1 MSLLSPDDPPA
12 FRIENP
18 DGRAPILLVSDHDSN
33 QVPAG
38 LNRLG
43 LPDDELARHIAYDPG
58 IARIGGR
65 LAERFDAPMI
75 ATSYSRLVVDC
86 NRVPFTPGSIPAV
99 SDGTAVPGNQALDDA
114 ARQARYDALFAP
126 YHAAITRHLD
136 RVVATGTRP
145 LVIALHSFT
154 PKLRDNGGDRPW
166 HIGFLW
172 GADDR
177 ATAPMITLFAKLN
190 PDAVV
195 GANQPYSGG
204 SPEGYTIPVHAERR
218 GLHNITPEFRQD
230 LVSDPDGADAW
241 AGRFGDALDA
251 LLEQGLP
258 G

>member
-1 MSLLSPDDPPA
+1 LSLLSPDDPSP

-18 DGRAPILLVSDHDSN
+18 NGRAPILLVSDHDSN
-33 QVPAG
+33 RIPAG
-38 LNRLG
+38 LKQLG

-58 IARIGGR
+58 IARIGRR

-75 ATSYSRLVVDC
+75 ATGYSRLVVDC

-99 SDGTAVPGNQALDDA
+99 SDGTTVPGNEALDDS
-114 ARQARYDALFAP
+114 ARQVRYDALFTP
-126 YHAAITRHLD
+126 YHAAITQHLD
-136 RVVATGTRP
+136 QVIAAGTRP
-145 LVIALHSFT
+145 LVVALHSFT
-154 PKLRDNGGDRPW
+154 PQLRAGGGDRPW

-177 ATAPMITLFAKLN
+177 ATAPMIDLFARLN

-204 SPEGYTIPVHAERR
+204 SPEGYTVPVHAERR

-230 LVSDPDGADAW
+230 LVSTPEGADIW
-241 AGRFGDALDA
+241 AERFGDALAA